1 MMRIERFICAV
12 IVVAVLVSASI
23 TLPEVKAAES
33 GEVFATVGDKV
44 IYAEEYNAT
53 LQQIIR
59 ERFYHGQPPAELV
72 AEVRREVA
80 DQMVEQIL
88 LLKEA
93 DRRGLTPD
101 RERVEQQ
108 LKQYLASKKK
118 DTNVNKKVLREWLR
132 EQDLLRQLEATVK
145 DVPQPSDKQV
155 DAFYTGNP
163 EKFTEPEQLR
173 LSVILLSVVA
183 SSSSLVWSAA
193 REEATRIKQ
202 NLVSGTDFAELAR
215 LHSADASATAGGD
228 MGYVHKG
235 MLSEPV
241 EQVVSQLEVGQ
252 TSDPIMVLEGI
263 ALFRLADKRPPKL
276 RTLSEVRKR
285 AQELTLQN
293 LSERSWQDLINRL
306 RSETDIS
313 IEQKYLNQQA

>member
-263 ALFRLADKRPPKL
+263 ALFRLVDKRRSQL
-276 RTLSEVRKR
+276 RTLSEVRQR
-285 AQELTLQN
+285 AQELAHQDQ
-293 LSERSWQDLINRL
+293 SERNWQGLINRL

>member
-1 MMRIERFICAV
+1 MIRLDRFIHSIVV
-12 IVVAVLVSASI
+12 IVVVVSASV
-23 TLPEVKAAES
+23 TLTEVKATES

-44 IYAEEYNAT
+44 IYAEEYNST
-53 LQQIIR
+53 LQQTIR
-59 ERFYHGQPPAELV
+59 KRFYHGQPPAELV

-80 DQMVEQIL
+80 DQMVERIL
-88 LLKEA
+88 LLQEA
-93 DRRGLTPD
+93 GRRELTPNRD
-101 RERVEQQ
+101 LVEQQ
-108 LKQYLASKKK
+108 LKQYLANKKI
-118 DTNVNKKVLREWLR
+118 DSNVNKKVLHEWLQ
-132 EQDLLRQLEATVK
+132 EQDLLRQLEVTVK
-145 DVPQPSDKQV
+145 DVPQPSDTQV
-155 DAFYTGNP
+155 EKFYTDYP
-163 EKFTEPEQLR
+163 KKFTEPEQVR
-173 LSVILLSVVA
+173 LSVILLSVAA
-183 SSSSLVWSAA
+183 SSPSSVWRAA

-202 NLVSGTDFAELAR
+202 NLARGTDFGELAR

-241 EQVVSQLEVGQ
+241 EQVVSQLEIGQ